1 MTPFETYLLVVSLI
15 VLVSLVTFFS
25 FLIWYVYVLT
35 IRLTYVG
42 YWDQE
47 LVQEYDFKRKQSVFS
62 QRAGRIVSAVIC
74 SILSVMVIISIFLGI
89 TENKLT
95 KSVSTL
101 KVVQSDS
108 MSKKHED
115 NKYLVENGLDN
126 QFQMFDLITT
136 HALPAEED
144 IKLYDVIVYE
154 RDGNLVIH
162 RVVQILEPDENR
174 PDRLFYTRGDANRK
188 NDDLPVRYSQMRGIY
203 QGKKIPFVGSF
214 VLFMQSPAGIICLIL
229 AIFCMI
235 IMPIVDNKIEDV
247 RHQRYRRLKNG
258 MATARIFY
266 RRY

>member
-1 MTPFETYLLVVSLI
+1 MTPFEIYLLVVSLI
-15 VLVSLVTFFS
+15 SLVSLVTFFS

-35 IRLTYVG
+35 VRLTYVG
-42 YWDQE
+42 YWDQD
-47 LVQEYDFKRKQSVFS
+47 LVKEYDFKRKHSFFP
-62 QRAGRIVSAVIC
+62 RRMGRIISAVVC
-74 SILSVMVIISIFLGI
+74 SILSVVVVFSIYLGI

-108 MSKKHED
+108 MSTKHED
-115 NKYLVENGLDN
+115 NKYLVENGLDD
-126 QFQMFDLITT
+126 QFQMFDLITAE
-136 HALPAEED
+136 ALPAEED
-144 IKLYDVIVYE
+144 IKLYDVIIYE

-174 PDRLFYTRGDANRK
+174 PDRLFYTRGDANKK

-203 QGKKIPFVGSF
+203 HGKKVPFVGSF
-214 VLFMQSPAGIICLIL
+214 VLFMQSPAGIICLML

-247 RHQRYRRLKNG
+247 RHHRYRRIQNG
-258 MATARIFY
+258 LATAKVFY
-266 RRY
+266 RKY